1 MFRSCHDGGYF
12 SRKFVL
18 TLLAMISSFYLV
30 LIGKSIGEYTAA
42 LGVILGFYQSANVAE
57 KYIEAKKKG
66 E

>member
-1 MFRSCHDGGYF
+1 MFRSYRDHGYV

-30 LIGKSIGEYTAA
+30 LIGKSIGEYTTA

-57 KYIEAKKKG
+57 KYIESKKKG